1 MAVLEQ
7 TAVLTDAIRP
17 VPASELEARLEKFR
31 RLMDEM
37 HPGWEMAAVNHKIA
51 MYYFTGTMQEGV
63 LLIRPQDAIFW
74 VRRNYERA
82 VNESHFGD
90 IRPMHS
96 FREAAAYYGSAPR
109 IMYVET
115 KKATLDWERMLHKYF
130 AFEEIGSFDA
140 VLQEL
145 RLRKSAYELQQMERS
160 GAIHETV
167 LDVIA
172 PKLIHAG
179 ISEAQLAIELYSEMV
194 QRGSHGTARF
204 NQSLGEEVVGLASFG
219 KSGLVRTG
227 FDGPGGTGGTCIAVQ
242 SIGNAF
248 RKLQSG
254 RLVYLDVPCGFD
266 GYHTDKTVV
275 YYFGSLQKDEQC
287 ARLLAAQ
294 ERCLELE
301 QEVVSMMVSGE
312 PIENLYLRTME
323 KFDNVYGD
331 AFMNGGK
338 FLGHSIG
345 LVMDEAPAIA
355 KGFKQPLEPGMTF
368 AVEPKIALPGLG
380 LVGTENTYVVTEKGA
395 RSLTGARMRCV
406 KLNSITVKQKCCG
419 RKPAAFFSNSLIQ
432 LIPWR
437 ILRILLRQQPFPA

>member
-37 HPGWEMAAVNHKIA
+37 HPGWEMAAVNHKVA

-63 LLIRPQDAIFW
+63 LLIRPQDAVFW
-74 VRRNYERA
+74 VRRSFERA
-82 VNESHFGD
+82 CNESHFSD

-96 FREAAAYYGSAPR
+96 FREAAAFYGSAPKV
-109 IMYVET
+109 MYVET

-130 AFEEIGSFDA
+130 AFEELGSFDS
-140 VLQEL
+140 VLQDL
-145 RLRKSAYELQQMERS
+145 RMVKSEYELKQMEQS

-167 LDVIA
+167 LDIVA
-172 PKLIHAG
+172 PKLIHGG
-179 ISEAQLAIELYSEMV
+179 ISEAQLAIAIYSEMV

-204 NQSLGEEVVGLASFG
+204 NQALGEEAVGIASFG

-227 FDGPGGTGGTCIAVQ
+227 FDGPGGTDGTCIAVQ

-254 RLVYLDVPCGFD
+254 RLVYLDIPCGFD

-275 YYFGSLQKDEQC
+275 YYYGDLAKDEQSKH
-287 ARLLAAQ
+287 LMEAQ
-294 ERCLELE
+294 QRCLELE
-301 QEVVSMMVSGE
+301 QEVVRLMVPGE
-312 PIENLYLRTME
+312 PIENLYLRTMD
-323 KFDNVYGD
+323 KFDNIYGD

-355 KGFKQPLEPGMTF
+355 KGFKQPLQPGMTF

-380 LVGTENTYVVTEKGA
+380 MVGTENTYVVTEKGA
-395 RSLTGARMRCV
+395 RSLTG
-406 KLNSITVKQKCCG
+406 S
-419 RKPAAFFSNSLIQ
+419 SH
-432 LIPWR
+432 
-437 ILRILLRQQPFPA
+437 LLREVK

>member
-63 LLIRPQDAIFW
+63 LLIRPQNAIFW

-82 VNESHFGD
+82 VNESHFSD

-96 FREAAAYYGSAPR
+96 FREAAAYYGSTPR

-130 AFEEIGSFDA
+130 AFEEVGSFDA

-167 LDVIA
+167 LDVVA

-266 GYHTDKTVV
+266 GYQTDMTVV

-301 QEVVSMMVSGE
+301 QEVASMMVPGE

-395 RSLTGARMRCV
+395 RSLTGRSHA
-406 KLNSITVKQKCCG
+406 
-419 RKPAAFFSNSLIQ
+419 
-432 LIPWR
+432 
-437 ILRILLRQQPFPA
+437 LREIE

>member
-37 HPGWEMAAVNHKIA
+37 HPGWEMAAVNHKVA

-130 AFEEIGSFDA
+130 AFEEVGSFDA

-167 LDVIA
+167 LDVVA

-294 ERCLELE
+294 QRCLELE
-301 QEVVSMMVSGE
+301 QEVVSMMVPGE

-395 RSLTGARMRCV
+395 RSLTGRSHV
-406 KLNSITVKQKCCG
+406 
-419 RKPAAFFSNSLIQ
+419 
-432 LIPWR
+432 
-437 ILRILLRQQPFPA
+437 LREIE